1 MVRAERVRLLG
12 MGGFI
17 AFLHILGWGVLAL
30 LVAPE
35 NFRLGDGKIL
45 GLGIGLLVYVLG
57 MRHAFDADHLAA
69 IDNTTRK
76 LMSEGQRPVSVGFWF
91 SLGHSSVVFGMCLLV
106 SLGVKTLFTQVEN
119 DSSTLH
125 QITGVIGPTVSGL
138 FLAAIATINLVVLLG
153 ILKVFRGMRRGA
165 YDEAEL
171 EEYLSKRGFMN
182 RILGRFARA
191 IDKPWKMYPL
201 GFLFGLGFDTATEVS
216 LLVVAGGA
224 AVAALPWY
232 AILCLPVIFAAG
244 MSLFDTIDGTFM
256 NFAYGWA
263 FSNPVRKVFYNI
275 ALTGLSVVFA
285 FTIGGAELLSVA
297 ADRFSLTGGFW
308 DWITSIDLNV
318 AGFAITGLFVV
329 AWAGAIAYWKLGRV
343 EERWSVP
350 VRQMD

>member
-1 MVRAERVRLLG
+1 

-17 AFLHILGWGVLAL
+17 AVLHLVGWGVLAL

-35 NFRLGDGKIL
+35 NYRIGDGKIM

-57 MRHAFDADHLAA
+57 ARHAFDADHLAA

-91 SLGHSSVVFGMCLLV
+91 SLGHSSVVFTMCLLV
-106 SLGVKTLFTQVEN
+106 SLGVKSLFSQVA
-119 DSSTLH
+119 DDASALH
-125 QITGVIGPTVSGL
+125 QITGVIGPAVSGV
-138 FLAAIATINLVVLLG
+138 FLSVIAAINLAVLLG
-153 ILKVFRGMRRGA
+153 ILKVFRRMRRGV
-165 YDEAEL
+165 YDEAQL
-171 EEYLSKRGFMN
+171 EEYLAKRGFMN
-182 RILGRFARA
+182 RILGRFARV

-216 LLVVAGGA
+216 LLVIAGGA

-285 FTIGGAELLSVA
+285 FTIGGAELLAVA
-297 ADRFSLTGGFW
+297 ADRFSLTGGLW

-318 AGFAITGLFVV
+318 AGFAVTGLFLL

-343 EERWSVP
+343 EERWSIAT
-350 VRQMD
+350 QQID